1 MTTPATA
8 KFLQPLSPADQ
19 AAVMSMARPWTAHAE
34 EVLYQVGHPVPG
46 VWLLDVGLV
55 RYEVV
60 GQDGR
65 LVVPAFSSAGACFGE
80 LEILEQRLS
89 AVTAITSTP
98 CQGWVMSASSTL
110 EAIETVPG
118 FSKLMLLKLARN
130 VRICQMLYQMALVLG
145 QHERVAL
152 ALLNLAQ
159 PVPGQDGQ
167 APLVAPVTQ
176 EMLCQVTG
184 SSRQLVSKYLRQWS
198 DLGWVIPRY
207 RSLEIANPQGL
218 KSIFP
223 ASVDPEL
230 FLLLH
235 RTATA
240 RAMVFPKSR

>member
-1 MTTPATA
+1 
-8 KFLQPLSPADQ
+8 
-19 AAVMSMARPWTAHAE
+19 MARRWPAHAE
-34 EVLYQVGHPVPG
+34 EVLYQAGHPVPG

-65 LVVPAFSSAGACFGE
+65 QVVPAFSSAGACFGE
-80 LEILEQRLS
+80 LEILEQRMS
-89 AVTAITSTP
+89 AVTAITSMP

-130 VRICQMLYQMALVLG
+130 VRVCQMLYQMALVLG
-145 QHERVAL
+145 QHERLAL

-159 PVPGQDGQ
+159 PAPAQDGQ
-167 APLVAPVTQ
+167 TTLVASVTQ
-176 EMLCQVTG
+176 ETLCQVTG

-198 DLGWVIPRY
+198 DLGWVVPRY
-207 RSLEIANPQGL
+207 RSLEIVNPDGL

-230 FLLLH
+230 FLLLY
-235 RTATA
+235 RTAAVRTMA
-240 RAMVFPKSR
+240 FPQSR